1 MDGTPPQP
9 VTVKYTVMGYADDLK
24 PAVTTMAAF
33 ALVDQAARIFEQSS
47 GCVLHRNPVT
57 GKCKVLPLGR
67 WRNSLQQEDIAFPYM
82 KICDTLSMVGVELTA
97 SWQATRKLKNDDLQ
111 SRVQNCVSSWKSGKF
126 MPLVSRPFSINTYC
140 LSKVWFRTGS
150 VDLRAGDI
158 KAITS
163 RIKSYVYQDLYQKP
177 SEVLLYRDIEDGGLG
192 LHHLESKAKA
202 HLIATFIQTA
212 AGKRF
217 QTSTFHSWLY
227 RYHVLGETHLPDPG
241 YTPYYNQ
248 HFFLEIKKV
257 KEDSP
262 LNPLFMTI
270 KEWYRYLVEK
280 NVTRREVDQE
290 GRTEIIPC
298 KVEERNHEV
307 FWSESYRISR
317 LKGLSPDS
325 KSFPV

>member
-1 MDGTPPQP
+1 MAGSS
-9 VTVKYTVMGYADDLK
+9 DLEI
-24 PAVTTMAAF
+24 T
-33 ALVDQAARIFEQSS
+33 L
-47 GCVLHRNPVT
+47 L
-57 GKCKVLPLGR
+57 KV
-67 WRNSLQQEDIAFPYM
+67 SI
-82 KICDTLSMVGVELTA
+82 
-97 SWQATRKLKNDDLQ
+97 
-111 SRVQNCVSSWKSGKF
+111 SR
-126 MPLVSRPFSINTYC
+126 
-140 LSKVWFRTGS
+140 
-150 VDLRAGDI
+150 
-158 KAITS
+158 
-163 RIKSYVYQDLYQKP
+163 
-177 SEVLLYRDIEDGGLG
+177 
-192 LHHLESKAKA
+192 
-202 HLIATFIQTA
+202 LIATFIQTA

-270 KEWYRYLVEK
+270 KEWYRYLLEK

-298 KVEERNHEV
+298 KVEERNPEV

-325 KSFPV
+325 KSFLFRMIHSLLPSKERLHHLTPNWSPLCWCNSGA